1 MTGFRTD
8 DNDSVGVASGSIY
21 IYAGTSA
28 PNGWLI
34 CDGGIYS
41 TTNYGD
47 LFSVI
52 GYEYGGSGNSFKVPN
67 LVGKI
72 IRGVYNQ
79 SSLNST
85 GGKDKVSVALTIDNM
100 PEHNHK
106 YDDAYYATDP
116 GSVVG
121 AGVGTDADNSYIWRT
136 NTNGDKHGHPPN
148 INTGS
153 TGSGTAFTIDTIP
166 KHLEFNYI
174 IKI

>member
-21 IYAGTSA
+21 MYAGTSA

-34 CDGGIYS
+34 CNGGSYS
-41 TTNYGD
+41 TTGYSD

-52 GYEYGGSGNSFKVPN
+52 GYGYGGGGNSFKVPN

-72 IRGVYNQ
+72 IRGVSNP

-85 GGKDKVSVALTIDNM
+85 GGKANDSVTLTAANL
-100 PEHNHK
+100 PSHSHT
-106 YDDAYYATDP
+106 YSDAYYASDP
-116 GSVVG
+116 GSRIG
-121 AGVGTDADNSYIWRT
+121 AARGTDNDNSYVWRT
-136 NTNGDKHGHPPN
+136 SNDSFKHGHAPG

-153 TGSGTAFTIDTIP
+153 TGSGTAFTIETIP